1 MSPGDMGHSVARVL
15 SDKGC
20 RVVTMLAGRSL
31 LSKARA
37 SRSNMESLLDL
48 QQLVSV
54 SDFIFSIMPPQ
65 KAQNFAEEIA
75 VAMSASGK
83 TPVFVD
89 CNAISPDTTLSIAA
103 IIEGAGAKM
112 LNVGIVGPPP
122 GRGSSTKFFASGDDV
137 DMLKFIEGD
146 NIKVIPVNG
155 DLIKASSIKMC
166 YAALTKGM
174 MTLHTS
180 VLVAAELLGVSSE
193 IHNELAQSQKFHWEG
208 MNKRVSMYAC
218 DAGRWAG
225 EMDQISDTFD
235 SVGMT
240 PNLHKGAADIFRL
253 LDASPLGAE
262 TRETY
267 EKSRTM
273 KQSIEIYAETARA
286 LKRKKSHKI
295 N

>member
-1 MSPGDMGHSVARVL
+1 MGHSVARVL

-146 NIKVIPVNG
+146 DIKVIPVNG

-273 KQSIEIYAETARA
+273 KQSIEIYAETARD
-286 LKRKKSHKI
+286 LKRK
-295 N
+295 

>member
-1 MSPGDMGHSVARVL
+1 MSPGDMGHSVAGVL

-48 QQLVSV
+48 QQLVCV

-273 KQSIEIYAETARA
+273 KQSIEIYAETARD
-286 LKRKKSHKI
+286 LKRK
-295 N
+295 